1 MAGNIVEVYLWVTE
15 SVSCNLKETRDHM
28 STVLKIS
35 VGCLEEGTDWSHSL
49 ILLLTLL
56 VLILRKLPLF
66 PAPLTGC
73 VYFPDDSNFLMVTAV
88 QEPCVL
94 QHF

>member
-1 MAGNIVEVYLWVTE
+1 
-15 SVSCNLKETRDHM
+15 M
-28 STVLKIS
+28 STVLKRFQWAAWRRAQTS
-35 VGCLEEGTDWSHSL
+35 YSQPL

-73 VYFPDDSNFLMVTAV
+73 VYFPDDSNFLMVTVV
-88 QEPCVL
+88 QEPWVL